1 MSEET
6 IYIIIISCKI
16 VSILALG
23 VASYHL
29 YKAKKYLDDAEK
41 YLNQNK
47 DE

>member
-16 VSILALG
+16 VSVLALG

-29 YKAKKYLDDAEK
+29 YKAKKHLDDAEK
-41 YLNQNK
+41 Y
-47 DE
+47 